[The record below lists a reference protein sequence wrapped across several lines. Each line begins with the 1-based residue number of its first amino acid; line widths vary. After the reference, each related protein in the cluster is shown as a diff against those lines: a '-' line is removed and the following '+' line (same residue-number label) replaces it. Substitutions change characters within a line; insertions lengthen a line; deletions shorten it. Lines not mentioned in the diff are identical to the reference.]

1 MPYTP
6 RTRAELSEIA
16 LGAIIARSGLND
28 TAEGSVIHTL
38 AQAIG
43 ALSAS
48 SERQIE
54 LVRAAYDFRNATG
67 AELDERLGE
76 FPPDTLSR
84 HPATLARGVL
94 TARFEALAAPQT
106 ISAGSSFG
114 SSTNDALV
122 YITTADSTAQTGDTS
137 IELTAEASQ
146 AGTGGNI
153 GAGVVD
159 TILSAPSFIASIENQ
174 EPIAGGLDEET
185 DAALKRRG
193 LLYLASLAR
202 SQPQALESLAYNHTS
217 TAGRVILA
225 ALWESPQTL
234 GYSELY
240 IDDGT
245 GQLSAATATG
255 TTYQGIAGATGVT
268 RLYFDAPAAEA
279 PTVLIDSGAG
289 FSPLDPSLYIAQ
301 PERGVIYIEA
311 GAIPSGT
318 AYKLGAYSVYT
329 GLIQELQSAIEGDTA
344 NPASSQGWRAAG
356 TRVRVQPA
364 TPYRLDFDLAL
375 VVLAGYDLD
384 SVAAAVNAALIEL
397 TYLLTIGAPL
407 YVSHII
413 NAIIETEGA
422 LNAHVYTAGTGS
434 NPNPEPLADIYPP
447 TNSVIRLGAVQIVP
461 AAEET

>member
-6 RTRAELSEIA
+6 RTRAELAEIA
-16 LGAIIARSGLND
+16 LGAIIARSGLDD

-38 AQAIG
+38 AQAMG

-67 AELDERLGE
+67 AELDERLAE

-84 HPATLARGVL
+84 HPATIARGVL
-94 TARFEALAAPQT
+94 TARFEALTAQQT

-114 SSTNDALV
+114 SSTDDALV
-122 YITTADSTAQTGDTS
+122 YITTVDHTAQIGDTTL
-137 IELTAEASQ
+137 ELNIEASQ

-153 GAGVVD
+153 GAGIID
-159 TILSAPSFIASIENQ
+159 TILDAPSWVASVENQ

-202 SQPQALESLAYNHTS
+202 SQPQALESLAYNHAS

-225 ALWESPQTL
+225 ALWESPHTL

-245 GQLSAATATG
+245 GQLDTHTEIG
-255 TTYQGIAGATGVT
+255 PIYQGTAGPTGVT
-268 RLYFDAPAAEA
+268 KLYFQAPAVQSPVVLTDSSGSFA
-279 PTVLIDSGAG
+279 PL
-289 FSPLDPSLYIAQ
+289 SPALYIAQ
-301 PERGVIYIEA
+301 PERGVIHIEA
-311 GAIPSGT
+311 GAIPSGVS
-318 AYKLGAYSVYT
+318 YKLAPYRVYT
-329 GLIQELQSAIEGDTA
+329 GLIQELQSAIEGNTA

-364 TPYRLDFDLAL
+364 APYRLDFDLAL
-375 VVLAGYDLD
+375 VVRTGYDLD
-384 SVAAAVNAALIEL
+384 SVAAEIEQALIEL
-397 TYLLTIGAPL
+397 TYSLTIGSPL

-413 NAIIETEGA
+413 NTIIETEGA
-422 LNAHVYTAGTGS
+422 LNAHLYIAGTGS
-434 NPNPEPLADIYPP
+434 NPDPEPLADIYPP
-447 TNSVIRLGAVQIVP
+447 TNNVIRLGALQIVP
-461 AAEET
+461 ASEET